1 MRVDRRRFLAISV
14 ASLAGTGADAAIT
27 ALNRLQFRAL
37 GAECEVS
44 LPGDPDRAERAVAEV
59 ALAIDRIEQ
68 SFSIWRSASELS
80 RLNRAGT
87 FSGASPGFL
96 RGWYQALELS
106 RRTGG
111 SFDVTVQPLWE
122 VAARGSEAEPVIG
135 WQRVRIDEDTI
146 QFDKGMRATFNGIA
160 QGIAADDAIAVLEA
174 RGYRDVLVNLGEYQA
189 RGLHPDG
196 RSWRVGVENPITGEI
211 AAVMAP
217 EPGFG
222 AIATSEPQ
230 GTTIRGRPHIFDPL
244 DRPGPRWASVTVRAA
259 TAAWADGV
267 STAIAASPIGMAQQL
282 LEATGVREAI
292 LIDLSGNIRHWH
304 A

>member
-1 MRVDRRRFLAISV
+1 MRIDRRRFLAISA
-14 ASLAGTGADAAIT
+14 ASLAGTGVATAAT
-27 ALNRLQFRAL
+27 ALNRPRFRAL
-37 GAECEVS
+37 GAECEIS

-68 SFSIWRSASELS
+68 SFSIWRSGSELS

-87 FSGASPGFL
+87 LSGASAVF
-96 RGWYQALELS
+96 RHGWRQALELS
-106 RRTGG
+106 SQTGG

-122 VAARGSEAEPVIG
+122 AAARGSEAEPVIG
-135 WQRVRIDEDTI
+135 WQRVRMDGDTI
-146 QFDKGMRATFNGIA
+146 QLDQGMRATFNGIA
-160 QGIAADDAIAVLEA
+160 QGIAADRAITVLEA
-174 RGYRDVLVNLGEYQA
+174 RGFRDVLVNLGEYHA
-189 RGLHPDG
+189 RGLHPDA
-196 RSWRVGVENPITGEI
+196 RFWRVGVENPVTGGI
-211 AAVMAP
+211 GAVLSS

-230 GTTIRGRPHIFDPL
+230 GTTIRGQPHILDPL

-267 STAIAASPIGMAQQL
+267 STAIAASPIGTAEEL
-282 LEATGVREAI
+282 LKATSVREAV
-292 LIDLSGNIRHWH
+292 LIDPSGGIRHWR